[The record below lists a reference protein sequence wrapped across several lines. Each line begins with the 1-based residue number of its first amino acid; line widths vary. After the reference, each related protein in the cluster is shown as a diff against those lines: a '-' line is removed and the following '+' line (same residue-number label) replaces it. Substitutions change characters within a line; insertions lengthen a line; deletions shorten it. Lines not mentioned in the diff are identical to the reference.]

1 MPLFKP
7 QPHFLLEPPMRLPEL
22 QLTVTMVII
31 ISKKI
36 NSRLSFFMDYSPAKL
51 TIL

>member
-7 QPHFLLEPPMRLPEL
+7 HPHFLLEPPMRLPEL
-22 QLTVTMVII
+22 QLDITMVII

-36 NSRLSFFMDYSPAKL
+36 NSKLSFFMGYTLTKL